1 MPEVI
6 EIREFATYHCDD
18 CTEGRMYPTGNL
30 WGPDRVEHQCSK
42 CGSFQNFDKC
52 YETLWDKYG

>member
-30 WGPDRVEHQCSK
+30 WSPDRVEHQCSK